1 MDSGLNADALLWQAF
16 QQGDRRAFAAIY
28 RQYFRNLYEY
38 GLRVAEDK
46 SLVKDSIQ
54 DLFIKLWSNRLQ
66 LSSVRN
72 VKSYL
77 LVSLRSTIFNKTKQS
92 SRAKIIGI
100 KDQHS
105 FELNFTVESA
115 YLEKEAVSERSRN
128 LLNALNKLTPKQKE
142 IIYLKY
148 FEELEYN
155 EIAAILNISVKA
167 TYKLSAR
174 AIVALREIM
183 NTPGFSLLMI
193 ISLAKEELFS

>member
-38 GLRVAEDK
+38 GLRVADDK

-77 LVSLRSTIFNKTKQS
+77 LVSLRGTIFNKTKQS
-92 SRAKIIGI
+92 SRAKIVGI
-100 KDQHS
+100 DDQHS
-105 FELNFTVESA
+105 FELDFTVESA
-115 YLEKEAVSERSRN
+115 YIEKEAVSERSRN

-193 ISLAKEELFS
+193 ISLAKEELLS

>member
-92 SRAKIIGI
+92 RRTKIIGI
-100 KDQHS
+100 EDQHS

-128 LLNALNKLTPKQKE
+128 LLNALNQLTPKQKE

-193 ISLAKEELFS
+193 ISLAKEELLS